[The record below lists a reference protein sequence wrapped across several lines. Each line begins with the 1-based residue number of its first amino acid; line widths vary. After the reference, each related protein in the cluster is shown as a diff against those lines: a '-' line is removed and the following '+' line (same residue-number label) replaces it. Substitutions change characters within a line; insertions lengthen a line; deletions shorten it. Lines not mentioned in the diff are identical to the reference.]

1 MIFNRLL
8 ASKESQQPQLSLRSG
23 LACRSS
29 RMRRISRRGL
39 ECVPATM
46 RAQGRKRAAKRGE
59 AIITSKQPRP
69 RSAWAASRTKDT
81 VFSAV
86 YRNIAGRRGK
96 KRALVAV
103 GHLLLVEIYRV
114 LKTGD
119 RYQDAGAEAVNERR
133 SKNREQRLI
142 RELKRCGYEVSKVG
156 A

>member
-1 MIFNRLL
+1 
-8 ASKESQQPQLSLRSG
+8 
-23 LACRSS
+23 
-29 RMRRISRRGL
+29 MRHIYLHGL
-39 ECVPATM
+39 ECAPETVEEC
-46 RAQGRKRAAKRGE
+46 RKEEEQQDEGG